1 MSTYFDTRSGKWFNS
16 KAELLAFQRGEVPA
30 SPRSVSKPK
39 TEKSEPPKPEKKKPE
54 PEPEQEITIEESDPA
69 IQKVVQETDDAI
81 FDKDFEDMVK
91 QAMLKSLDEIKDE
104 LKDRFGVDGRTLR
117 WASEESLNQMYL
129 DRMKATWK
137 AKHNQE

>member
-1 MSTYFDTRSGKWFNS
+1 MSTYLDTKSGRWFNS

-39 TEKSEPPKPEKKKPE
+39 TEKSEPPKQTETKIE
-54 PEPEQEITIEESDPA
+54 QEPEQQAPIEENDPA
-69 IQKVVQETDDAI
+69 IQKVVKETNDAI

-91 QAMLKSLDEIKDE
+91 QAMLKSLDEIKEE